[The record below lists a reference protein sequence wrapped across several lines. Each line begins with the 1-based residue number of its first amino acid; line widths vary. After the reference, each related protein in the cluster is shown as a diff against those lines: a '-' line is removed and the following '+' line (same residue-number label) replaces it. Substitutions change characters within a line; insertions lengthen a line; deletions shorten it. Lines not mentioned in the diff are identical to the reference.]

1 MTVEM
6 VDGRH
11 TAARG
16 HLSFS
21 AVAIQV
27 GDRMARVWVADESG
41 GGVESPA
48 VVEGDAAA
56 LKAGILLEHS
66 WNEAVV
72 HHVTD
77 EELAAGA
84 AVVYVPGGG
93 RPMVVD
99 LRFDP
104 VVRPGTGG

>member
-1 MTVEM
+1 AVIRVARFLGLVVVSTVAATGCAHAPAVGRGGQVYAVTVEM
-6 VDGRH
+6 VDGKH

-41 GGVESPA
+41 GDVESPA

-56 LKAGILLEHS
+56 LKAGILLE
-66 WNEAVV
+66 
-72 HHVTD
+72 
-77 EELAAGA
+77 
-84 AVVYVPGGG
+84 
-93 RPMVVD
+93 R
-99 LRFDP
+99 
-104 VVRPGTGG
+104 